1 MLYIYSPSFCWHTPT
16 PKIQKRLSRPLVQN
30 GFFLFSHGFPA
41 FLHLVITGYQPG
53 SLPGWEF
60 PGSLDPKIAAR
71 PNTPRRQRLF
81 QEASLTEIRPHCIWN
96 WPVIIYTYSCNWQN
110 SAWLIICGCMS
121 APCSAMFIFE
131 AYCHHIISPIFAYVH
146 IAYIRICTIQH
157 NNK

>member
-41 FLHLVITGYQPG
+41 FLHLVIMGYQPG

-96 WPVIIYTYSCNWQN
+96 WPVIIYILVGLSPHVL
-110 SAWLIICGCMS
+110 S
-121 APCSAMFIFE
+121 FE
-131 AYCHHIISPIFAYVH
+131 KPVVNAIGYGDAYQLTGIYIHILAIG
-146 IAYIRICTIQH
+146 RIQH
-157 NNK
+157 D